1 MIRRR
6 IAEELLF
13 ALVSEVSSEL
23 QLNLL
28 WIYEIFTD
36 KKSRK

>member
-36 KKSRK
+36 KKK